1 MKSILS
7 LSAITALAALVLV
20 GCDRNSPGSSA
31 ETPSPNSRVNQ
42 ANGMMGGAT
51 NMPATNSL
59 PSMDTNMPARAKST
73 GAAND
78 ATR

>member
-1 MKSILS
+1 M
-7 LSAITALAALVLV
+7 
-20 GCDRNSPGSSA
+20 NH
-31 ETPSPNSRVNQ
+31 
-42 ANGMMGGAT
+42 ANGMMDGAT
-51 NMPATNSL
+51 NMPGTNNM

>member
-7 LSAITALAALVLV
+7 LSAITALAASVLV
-20 GCDRNSPGSSA
+20 GCNQNSPGNST
-31 ETPSPNSRVNQ
+31 ETASPNSSMNH
-42 ANGMMGGAT
+42 ANGMMDGAT
-51 NMPATNSL
+51 NMPATNNM

>member
-7 LSAITALAALVLV
+7 LSAITVLAALVLV
-20 GCDRNSPGSSA
+20 GCNQNSPSNST
-31 ETPSPNSRVNQ
+31 ETPSPNSSMNH
-42 ANGMMGGAT
+42 ANGMMDGAT
-51 NMPATNSL
+51 NMPATNNM
-59 PSMDTNMPARAKST
+59 PSMDTNMPARPKST